1 MKLNIKHVKQFVDL
15 DIDKLQP
22 KVTKIHNAMHQEE
35 KPSDFLGWL
44 DLPIKRNKAEIDK
57 IKEVAKR
64 IAAENEVLVI
74 VGIGGSYAGSKAGFE
89 FLETPFKNEGIE
101 ILYAGHNISGR
112 YLKNLIDYLKD
123 KDFAVNVIS
132 KSGTTTEP
140 AIAFRALKS
149 ELQAKYGKDYYKRVV
164 ATTDANKGSLYELS
178 KAEGFDMFVIPDDV
192 GGRFSVLTPV
202 GLFPFAVKGYNIDE
216 ILEGAKDV
224 YNKSLD
230 PDLNKNDVY
239 LYAVLRYLLY
249 QSGKKIEM
257 LVNYEPNLIAF
268 AEWWK
273 QLFGESEGKDGK
285 GLFVGSANF
294 STDLHSLGQYIQ
306 DGERHL
312 FETVINIK
320 NIEDDVLIKEEDSD
334 LDNLNYLKGKSLK
347 YVNDKAL
354 EGTMLAHVS
363 GNVPNILIEIEDIS
377 EKSFGQL
384 IYFFELACAMSAYL
398 IEVDPFNQPG
408 VETYKTNM
416 FALLGKKGYENIIK
430 EQTGK

>member
-1 MKLNIKHVKQFVDL
+1 MYLNIENAVKFVE
-15 DIDKLQP
+15 IKMAKIQP
-22 KVTKIHNAMHQEE
+22 KVDKIHEMMHSED
-35 KPSDFLGWL
+35 KPSDYLGWL
-44 DLPIKRNKAEIDK
+44 ELPIKDNQDEINQIKKVAERIR
-57 IKEVAKR
+57 KE
-64 IAAENEVLVI
+64 NDVLVV

-89 FLETPFKNEGIE
+89 FLEILFKEEGIE

-112 YLKNLIDYLKD
+112 YLKNLIEYLKD

-140 AIAFRALKS
+140 AIAFRSLRS
-149 ELQAKYGKDYYKRVV
+149 ELIKKYGKDYTKRVV

-178 KAEGFDMFVIPDDV
+178 KAEGFDMFVIPDDI

-202 GLFPFAVKGYNIDE
+202 GLFPFAVKGYDIDAM
-216 ILEGAKDV
+216 LAGAKEQ
-224 YNKSLD
+224 YNLSMD
-230 PDLNKNDVY
+230 PDITVNDAY
-239 LYAVLRYLLY
+239 LYAVMRYLLY
-249 QSGKKIEM
+249 KSGKKIEL

-320 NIEDDVLIKEEDSD
+320 NIEDDVVIKEETND
-334 LDNLNYLKGKSLK
+334 LDNLNYLKGKTLK

-363 GNVPNILIEIEDIS
+363 GGVPNILIEIDDIS
-377 EKSFGQL
+377 EKTFGKL

-416 FALLGKKGYENIIK
+416 FALLGKKGYENILK
-430 EQTGK
+430 

>member
-1 MKLNIKHVKQFVDL
+1 MLLNIKNAVSFVEL
-15 DIDKLQP
+15 KKAEIQP
-22 KVTKIHNAMHQEE
+22 KVDEIHKKMHSKV
-35 KPSDFLGWL
+35 KPSDYLGWL
-44 DLPIKRNKAEIDK
+44 DLPIEDRHEEINK
-57 IKEVAKR
+57 IKKVAKR
-64 IAAENEVLVI
+64 IREENDVLVVI
-74 VGIGGSYAGSKAGFE
+74 GIGGSYAGSKAGFE
-89 FLETPFKNEGIE
+89 FLETPFKEEGIE

-112 YLKNLIDYLKD
+112 YLKNLIEYLKD

-140 AIAFRALKS
+140 AIAFRALRS
-149 ELQAKYGKDYYKRVV
+149 ELVKKYGENYNKRVV
-164 ATTDANKGSLYELS
+164 ATTDGNKGSLYELS
-178 KAEGFDMFVIPDDV
+178 KDEGFDMFVIPDDV

-202 GLFPFAVKGYNIDE
+202 GLLPFAVKGYDIDAM
-216 ILEGAKDV
+216 LEGAKEQ
-224 YNKSLD
+224 YNNSLNSD
-230 PDLNKNDVY
+230 ITVNDAY
-239 LYAVLRYLLY
+239 LYAVIRYLLY
-249 QSGKKIEM
+249 KSGKKIEM

-320 NIEDDVLIKEEDSD
+320 KIDDDVLIKEEEND

-363 GNVPNILIEIEDIS
+363 GGVPNILIEIDDIS
-377 EKSFGQL
+377 EKTFGKL

-398 IEVDPFNQPG
+398 IDVDPFNQPG

-416 FALLGKKGYENIIK
+416 FALLGKKGYEDILK
-430 EQTGK
+430 